1 MRPSLA
7 IEDSLKALGRNIRL
21 ARLKRRL
28 PQETLAERAGVG
40 LSTLTKIEK
49 GNCGVAIGTVAS
61 VIQALGFGTPFSEFL
76 LADPM
81 TQTFEEENLPKRIR
95 STIKKI

>member
-1 MRPSLA
+1 MRPSIA
-7 IEDSLKALGRNIRL
+7 VEESLIALGRNIRL

-28 PQETLAERAGVG
+28 PQETLAERAGIG

-61 VIQALGFGTPFSEFL
+61 VIQALGFGLPFSEIL
-76 LADPM
+76 LTDPL
-81 TQTFEEENLPKRIR
+81 TQAFEEETLPKRIR
-95 STIKKI
+95 STAKKI

>member
-7 IEDSLKALGRNIRL
+7 IEDSLKVLGRNIRL

-61 VIQALGFGTPFSEFL
+61 VIQALGLGTPFSEIL
-76 LADPM
+76 LIDPM

-95 STIKKI
+95 STTKKI

>member
-1 MRPSLA
+1 MRPSVA
-7 IEDSLKALGRNIRL
+7 VEESLQVLGRNIRS

-28 PQETLAERAGVG
+28 PQEVLAERAGIG

-61 VIQALGFGTPFSEFL
+61 VIQALGMGLPFSEI
-76 LADPM
+76 LANDAM
-81 TQTFEEENLPKRIR
+81 TQAFEEENLPKRIR
-95 STIKKI
+95 STMKKI